1 MAENLTISCPCLFGL
16 ESVLSDEAK
25 RMGAQNVTAEDGRVL
40 FEGSFEDAVRANLRL
55 RTAERVQI
63 VVASFEARTYEELFQ
78 GTLAA
83 PWERF
88 IGRGEAFPVK
98 GRTVKSQL
106 HSMSDCQSIIKKAI
120 SKRLGGAYHE
130 EWLDESGPTV
140 QVQFML
146 LKDRA
151 LLMLD
156 TSGDGLHK
164 RGYRQN
170 ALEAPIKETIA
181 AGIADLMHVR
191 EGCTVCDPMC
201 GSGTL
206 LIESALKA
214 LKIAPGIAR
223 HFAAEKWACWPEK
236 TWKEQRELCLSEV
249 RRDNEFRAV
258 GYDIDPEAVRLT
270 LENAKTAGVIDRF
283 TVERRDVREFKA
295 PDAEKLVVLC
305 NPPYGERMLDVQ
317 EAEELYAALG
327 RVLVS
332 GVGRSFCVISPDE
345 QFERIFGRGADKRRK
360 LYNGMIKCQL
370 YMYYKDSH

>member
-1 MAENLTISCPCLFGL
+1 MPENLKISCPCLFGL
-16 ESVLSDEAK
+16 ESVLSGEAK
-25 RMGAQNVTAEDGRVL
+25 RMGAQNVTAEDGRVM
-40 FEGSFEDAVRANLRL
+40 FDGTFEDAARANLRL

-78 GTLAA
+78 GTYAA

-88 IGRGEAFPVK
+88 ISRGEAFPVK

-106 HSMSDCQSIIKKAI
+106 FSMSDCQSIIKKAI
-120 SKRLGGAYHE
+120 AKRLGEKYHE
-130 EWLDESGPTV
+130 EWLDESGATV

-146 LKDRA
+146 LKDRV

-164 RGYRQN
+164 RGYRKN

-181 AGIADLMHVR
+181 AGIADLMFVKS
-191 EGCTVCDPMC
+191 GTDVCDPMC

-214 LKIAPGIAR
+214 LHIAPGIGR
-223 HFAAEKWACWPEK
+223 HFAAEKWACWPER
-236 TWKEQRELCLSEV
+236 TWSEQREICLSEV
-249 RRDNEFRAV
+249 DRSAGFHAY

-270 LENAKTAGVIDRF
+270 LENAKNAGVIDRF
-283 TVERRDVREFKA
+283 TVEQRDVREFKA
-295 PDAEKLVVLC
+295 PESEKLVILC

-317 EAEELYAALG
+317 EAEELYRELG
-327 RVLVS
+327 KVLKT
-332 GVGRSFCVISPDE
+332 GEGRSFCVISPHE
-345 QFERIFGRGADKRRK
+345 QFEKIFGRAADKRRK

-370 YMYYKDSH
+370 YMYYK